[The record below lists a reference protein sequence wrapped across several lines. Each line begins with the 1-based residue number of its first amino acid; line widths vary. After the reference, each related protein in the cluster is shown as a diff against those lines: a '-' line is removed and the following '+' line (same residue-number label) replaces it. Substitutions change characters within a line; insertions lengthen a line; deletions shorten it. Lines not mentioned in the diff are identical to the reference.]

1 MKKWRSRVTTD
12 GLDRAPHRA
21 FMRAMGLDDEA
32 IARPMIGVV
41 SMKGEQ
47 TPRNMT
53 HDFQVG
59 DAKAGIAEAGGT
71 SREFSTISVSGG
83 SSMNP
88 ECRKSSLLSREL
100 M

>member
-32 IARPMIGVV
+32 IAKPMIGVV

-47 TPRNMT
+47 TPCNMT
-53 HDFQVG
+53 HDFQV
-59 DAKAGIAEAGGT
+59 DAAKAE
-71 SREFSTISVSGG
+71 SRRPAARRANSPPFRCPTASA
-83 SSMNP
+83 
-88 ECRKSSLLSREL
+88 
-100 M
+100 